1 MMNWNVCP
9 RQKMTLLMRASI
21 NGVIDEIGPDSAEV
35 QQRIALCR
43 SPVTHHRTSLVL
55 CRDQEIQKFAF
66 GLFYFLTEANI
77 TFQISNCRSALSGSE
92 VFDAFFRRFARIFLM
107 PQVNS

>member
-9 RQKMTLLMRASI
+9 WQKMALLMRAP
-21 NGVIDEIGPDSAEV
+21 IDGIIDKVAPDSA
-35 QQRIALCR
+35 QIKQRIALGR
-43 SPVTHHRTSLVL
+43 STVTHHRTSLVFR
-55 CRDQEIQKFAF
+55 RDQEIQKFAF
-66 GLFYFLTEANI
+66 SLFYFLTEANI
-77 TFQISNCRSALSGSE
+77 SFQISNCRSALSGSE